1 MLLQL
6 LLEVADEFIES
17 VTNFACRLA
26 KHRGSESLE
35 IKDLQLHLEMN
46 HNIRIPGFS
55 NDPPIQQGGL
65 AIATA
70 AASTGAGTGAS
81 GSGGGP
87 AGGGKRT
94 DASTAAASGG
104 SGGSGPKRSARLAAV
119 QQAKR
124 ESRLL

>member
-65 AIATA
+65 GIATA
-70 AASTGAGTGAS
+70 AASSGAGAGAS

-104 SGGSGPKRSARLAAV
+104 GGGSGPKRSARLAAV

>member
-70 AASTGAGTGAS
+70 AASTGAGAS
-81 GSGGGP
+81 GTGGGP

-104 SGGSGPKRSARLAAV
+104 GGGSGPKRSARLAAV

>member
-70 AASTGAGTGAS
+70 AASTGAGAS
-81 GSGGGP
+81 GTGGGP

-94 DASTAAASGG
+94 DVSTAAASGG
-104 SGGSGPKRSARLAAV
+104 GGGSGPKRSARLAAV

>member
-1 MLLQL
+1 
-6 LLEVADEFIES
+6 

-55 NDPPIQQGGL
+55 NEPPVQQGNV
-65 AIATA
+65 AIAMA
-70 AASTGAGTGAS
+70 GASTGGGGGGGGGGA
-81 GSGGGP
+81 GGP
-87 AGGGKRT
+87 AGGGKRN
-94 DASTAAASGG
+94 DASTAAASGA
-104 SGGSGPKRSARLAAV
+104 GGSGPKRSARLAAV

>member
-70 AASTGAGTGAS
+70 AVSTGAGAS
-81 GSGGGP
+81 GTGGGP

-104 SGGSGPKRSARLAAV
+104 GGGSGPKRSARLAAV